1 MSPHCAA
8 SASGSTGP
16 PEVRFDEARALLAT
30 VPTALPP
37 VPRALVPVAMADRDG
52 APTSVPRFPDTARRA
67 AAVLILIHPDADG
80 EACIVLTE
88 RSMGE
93 HRHAG
98 QISLPGG
105 AIDEDDASVEAA
117 ALREA
122 YEEIGLDAEADGLQV
137 QGVLPEVDVRVSG
150 FMVHP
155 VIAFADHQ
163 PTLIPDGYEV
173 ASIVTAPLA
182 AFLPDAPM
190 EIVTAERDGFRL
202 RYGAYRV
209 GEHLVWGATAGI
221 LGRLGAYLG
230 SIKPTP

>member
-1 MSPHCAA
+1 M
-8 SASGSTGP
+8 
-16 PEVRFDEARALLAT
+16 RFDEARALLDRLPET
-30 VPTALPP
+30 LPP
-37 VPRALVPVAMADRDG
+37 MPRELVPVALASPDG
-52 APTSVPRFPDTARRA
+52 TPPGVPRFPDAPRRA

-88 RSMGE
+88 RSQGE

-105 AIDEDDASVEAA
+105 AVDEGDVSVEAA

-122 YEEIGLDAEADGLQV
+122 YEEIGLDAEADGLHV

-163 PTLIPDGYEV
+163 PTLMPDGYEV
-173 ASIVTAPLA
+173 TSIVTAPLA
-182 AFLPDAPM
+182 AFLPDAPI

-209 GEHLVWGATAGI
+209 GNHLVWGATAGI
-221 LGRLGAYLG
+221 LGRLGAYLARDG
-230 SIKPTP
+230 RTPA